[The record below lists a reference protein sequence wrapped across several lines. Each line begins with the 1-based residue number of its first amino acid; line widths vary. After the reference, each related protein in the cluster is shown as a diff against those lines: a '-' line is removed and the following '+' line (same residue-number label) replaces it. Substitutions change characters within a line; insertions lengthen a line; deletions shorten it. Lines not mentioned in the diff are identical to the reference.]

1 VSDRYDDCTDVNDL
15 FDRYWRATMDDS
27 PETAT
32 YVGWHEHHDRWTDA
46 TRENIERLRAE
57 VAEPL
62 TALRRIDRSAL
73 SEGDRLSCD
82 VFEAQLVNDVALAPF
97 PNELLAIDQ
106 MDGPQ
111 NEIPL
116 VLSITPIGDGG
127 DYLSRL
133 RGIPALL
140 EQRRALLEEGLRR
153 GITVPAI
160 CLRDVPEQVEAH
172 LGDVAE
178 SPEVLPLAG
187 EPEALRREAEAV
199 VREEVQP
206 AYRALRD
213 FLVDTYIP
221 GARQSI
227 AFTELPDGPEWY
239 AAFVRHHPTTD
250 LSPQEIHDVGV
261 AEVER
266 IGAAMRDVMQ
276 QIGFSGTKAEFA
288 EHLATDPRFYFES
301 EDALLAFYRDIA
313 KRIDPAVPKLFRLL
327 PRLPFGIVAVPLEQ
341 AQSAAAA
348 FYVQGSLALGRPGT
362 FYANTYDLKSRPSWN
377 MESICLHEAVPGHHF
392 QIAIAQELDGLPE
405 FRRQSLANTAYIE
418 GWGLYCES
426 LGTEMGMYTDPYQR
440 YGALDAELL
449 RAIRLVLD
457 TGMHALGWSRDR
469 AIDYFAEHSASPRH
483 EIITEVDRYL
493 VLPGQAL
500 AYKVGERKLQELRR
514 RYPAADVRDFHEEVL
529 RHGALPL
536 GILEQLVDARFAAT

>member
-1 VSDRYDDCTDVNDL
+1 VSDRYDGCTDVNDL
-15 FDRYWRATMDDS
+15 FDRWWRATMDDS

-32 YVGWHEHHDRWTDA
+32 YVGWHEHHDRWTDT
-46 TRENIERLRAE
+46 TREAIERRRRE

-62 TALRRIDRSAL
+62 AALHQIDRGAL
-73 SEGDRLSCD
+73 ADEDRLSYD
-82 VFEAQLVNDVALAPF
+82 VFEAQVTNEIGLAPF

-111 NEIPL
+111 NDIPL
-116 VLSITPIGDGG
+116 VLSITPIGDGA
-127 DYLSRL
+127 DYLARL

-140 EQRRALLEEGLRR
+140 EQKRALLEEGLRR

-160 CLRDVPEQVEAH
+160 CLRDIPDQLDAH
-172 LGDVAE
+172 LVPDP
-178 SPEVLPLAG
+178 PEVLPLADG
-187 EPEALRREAEAV
+187 PAHVRDEADAI
-199 VREEVQP
+199 VREQVQP

-213 FLVDTYIP
+213 FLVDTYLP

-227 AFTELPDGPEWY
+227 ALTELPDGPEWY
-239 AAFVRHHPTTD
+239 AAFVRYHTTTD
-250 LSPQEIHDVGV
+250 LSPQEIHEVGV

-266 IGAAMRDVMQ
+266 IGAEMREVMQ
-276 QIGFSGTKAEFA
+276 QIGFAGTKAAFA
-288 EHLATDPRFYFES
+288 EHLATDARFFFDT

-313 KRIDPAVPKLFRLL
+313 KRIDPAVPKLFRML
-327 PRLPFGIVAVPLEQ
+327 PRLPFGITAVPPEQ
-341 AQSAAAA
+341 AASAAAA

-362 FYANTYDLKSRPSWN
+362 FYANTYDLASRPRWN

-392 QIAIAQELDGLPE
+392 QIAIAQELEGLPE

-449 RAIRLVLD
+449 RAVRLVLD

-469 AIDYFAEHSASPRH
+469 AIAYFEEHSASPRH

-500 AYKVGERKLQELRR
+500 AYKVGELKLKELRA
-514 RYPAADVRDFHEEVL
+514 RYPSADVRDFHDEVL

-536 GILEQLVDARFAAT
+536 GILERLVDARFGS